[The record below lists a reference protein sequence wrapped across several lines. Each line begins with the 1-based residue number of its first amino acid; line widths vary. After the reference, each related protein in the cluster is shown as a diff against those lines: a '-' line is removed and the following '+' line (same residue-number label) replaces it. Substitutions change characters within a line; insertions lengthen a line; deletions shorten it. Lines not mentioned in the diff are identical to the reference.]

1 MSTPSRN
8 EKTDAESITGH
19 QNLRS
24 LLEKMVVA
32 SKSVL
37 RFLFPP
43 IDERRNN
50 NPITSTSPVQRA
62 KRNRVATLPAGQIEV
77 SFKLSEKICANGSDI
92 EMERKNETTSP
103 SRQLSFFERL
113 EGWKIERKQ
122 RQKGQQSDVYYR
134 HLKSKI
140 VLRTIGEVVEFMLDG
155 KYPNKQ
161 VISKDRLYYRHL
173 KSKVVLRPVGE
184 VEEFMVVGKYPDN
197 QVEPSRKRKE
207 TSSVD
212 LNTSNNNVPF
222 LFGLTKEE
230 LTRSSSTSN
239 MEVRDVKRSKST
251 S

>member
-1 MSTPSRN
+1 MSTLLRN

-43 IDERRNN
+43 VDERRNN

-122 RQKGQQSDVYYR
+122 RQKGQQSDMYYR

-161 VISKDRLYYRHL
+161 V
-173 KSKVVLRPVGE
+173 E
-184 VEEFMVVGKYPDN
+184 A
-197 QVEPSRKRKE
+197 SRKRKE

-212 LNTSNNNVPF
+212 MNTSNNNVPF